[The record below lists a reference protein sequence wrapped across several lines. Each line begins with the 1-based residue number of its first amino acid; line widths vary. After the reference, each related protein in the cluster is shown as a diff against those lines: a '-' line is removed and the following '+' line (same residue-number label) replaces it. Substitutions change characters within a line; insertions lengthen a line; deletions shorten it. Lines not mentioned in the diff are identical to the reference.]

1 MPIIGLVDDD
11 PETLTSVSLALEQDN
26 YKVETYTDG
35 HSALAGFRSSP
46 PDLAILDIQ
55 LPGLDGM
62 EILRRLRQTS
72 HIPVMFLSSKD
83 DEVIELLGL
92 KMGADDVIRK
102 PFSQRVLTER
112 VKTVLKRVA
121 ADLGTYGK
129 EDHAVIEYDQLR
141 IDTARHV
148 CTWKNQPVS
157 FTATEFSMLRTLIS
171 RPGVVRSRQSLMDAV
186 CNERNDIDDR
196 AVDVHIKRIRKK
208 LRVVDNSFDMIE
220 ALRGLGYRVKQA

>member
-11 PETLTSVSLALEQDN
+11 PETLISVSLSLEQDN

-35 HSALAGFRSSP
+35 HSALAGFMTSP
-46 PDLAILDIQ
+46 PDLAILDIH
-55 LPGLDGM
+55 LRCLDGM

-83 DEVIELLGL
+83 DEIDEILGL
-92 KMGADDVIRK
+92 KMGAEDVIRK
-102 PFSQRVLTER
+102 PFSQRVLAER
-112 VKTVLKRVA
+112 VKTVLKRMA
-121 ADLGTYGK
+121 THLGPDGK
-129 EDHAVIEYDQLR
+129 EDHAVIEYGQLR

-157 FTATEFSMLRTLIS
+157 FTATEFLMLHTLIS
-171 RPGVVRSRQSLMDAV
+171 RPGVVRSRHALVDAV
-186 CNERNDIDDR
+186 HKRNDIDER